1 MSLHNLNNFSNLFFF
16 FLPSEEIPQGVCGLA
31 TTYISNLRP
40 RRPHR
45 PCDPGV
51 RGDSLWRD
59 VVGAFLLQHLLRLS
73 QVPKPAYSAGPEPA
87 KASSL
92 RQSAETLESILLCW

>member
-1 MSLHNLNNFSNLFFF
+1 MLPCNALKHNLNNFSNLFFCLRKKF
-16 FLPSEEIPQGVCGLA
+16 PQGVCGLA

-51 RGDSLWRD
+51 RVTLCCGCTELSRHTC
-59 VVGAFLLQHLLRLS
+59 LLPVSESPNQPTLQVLS
-73 QVPKPAYSAGPEPA
+73 QPNIVTQTE
-87 KASSL
+87 
-92 RQSAETLESILLCW
+92 R